1 MHDRTSSE
9 PQASDFLC
17 RFLAKM
23 LQTVANL
30 AAVVYFVFKSIEN
43 LLHAFFF
50 TVLMSPRCHL
60 NVEVNYS
67 SLIVVAC
74 CVCVCVCF

>member
-9 PQASDFLC
+9 SLASDFLC

-23 LQTVANL
+23 LQTVVNL
-30 AAVVYFVFKSIEN
+30 ATAPYFVFKSIEN
-43 LLHAFFF
+43 LLRAFFF

-60 NVEVNYS
+60 NVEVN
-67 SLIVVAC
+67 
-74 CVCVCVCF
+74 